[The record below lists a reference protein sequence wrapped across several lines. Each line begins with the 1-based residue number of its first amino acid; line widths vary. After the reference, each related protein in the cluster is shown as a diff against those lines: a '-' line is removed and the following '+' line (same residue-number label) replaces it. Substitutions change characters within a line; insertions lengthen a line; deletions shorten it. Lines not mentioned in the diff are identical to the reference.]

1 MMLKKQDNK
10 LQIGNLDTIRAVTD
24 VRDIAEAFYLAAIK
38 KEISNGKVY
47 NVCGGEPLKMRE
59 YTNMLIE
66 FSGLE
71 NIEMIINE
79 KLWRPIDIQYQDGD
93 ASLIKTELGW
103 EPTIFIRDTIKDLLF
118 FWYNKLK

>member
-1 MMLKKQDNK
+1 MMLGKQTK
-10 LQIGNLDTIRAVTD
+10 TLQIGNLDTVRAVTD
-24 VRDIAEAFYLAAIK
+24 VRDIADAFYLVATNSN
-38 KEISNGKVY
+38 ISSGKVY
-47 NVCGGEPLKMRE
+47 NVCGGDPLKMRE

-71 NIEMIINE
+71 NIELNINE

-93 ASLIKTELGW
+93 ASLIKNELGW
-103 EPTIFIRDTIKDLLF
+103 EPKIQIRDTINDLLL